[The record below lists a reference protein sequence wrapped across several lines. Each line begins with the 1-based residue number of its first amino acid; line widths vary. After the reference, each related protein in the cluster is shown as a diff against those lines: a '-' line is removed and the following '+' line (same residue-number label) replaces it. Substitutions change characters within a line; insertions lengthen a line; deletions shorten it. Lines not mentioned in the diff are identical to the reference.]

1 MSHFACLVITSTKP
15 DKEELARILQPW
27 HEFECTGIKDQYVVE
42 VDVTDKVIE
51 EFNKP
56 QEVVV
61 TPWAKTLKVAPHFG
75 FSVYSRWDDR
85 FYTKE
90 PTEKP
95 IFGSRKEFELPAG
108 AELKTMT
115 AEEARTHGIGYATL
129 AQCAKEYFGEIV
141 ERDGKFY
148 DLTNTDKWVW
158 IDATG
163 KEVGR
168 TTGDE
173 ALPGMQP
180 NAGVSK
186 GQSSNTEGSDSI
198 SYPVKKV
205 LISGTKWDWWQVGGR
220 WTGMLIPH
228 YDPSEDERNKETC
241 TLCKGTGKRADM
253 TDQEKCNGC
262 NGTGISKKWPTSWAR
277 IEGDQMR
284 LGDIPLITLRDEK
297 EQKALQRYDKAQDAI
312 KGRPVPNWNEIVKKH
327 SKDYAKARE
336 EYHNDPV
343 YKDLMKAKVIDIFE
357 AGDLIEFT
365 LPREQVARI
374 ARASAIC
381 PFAYV
386 HNGEWYERG
395 EMGWWACVSN
405 EKDEGTWAEQF
416 GNMLDSLSPDT
427 WVSVIDCHI

>member
-15 DKEELARILQPW
+15 DKAELARILQPW

-42 VDVTDKVIE
+42 VNVTDKVIE

-95 IFGSRKEFELPAG
+95 IFASRKEFELPAV
-108 AELKTMT
+108 AEIKTMT
-115 AEEARTHGIGYATL
+115 AEEARTHDVGYATL

-148 DLTNTDKWVW
+148 DLTNPR
-158 IDATG
+158 A
-163 KEVGR
+163 
-168 TTGDE
+168 
-173 ALPGMQP
+173 
-180 NAGVSK
+180 
-186 GQSSNTEGSDSI
+186 
-198 SYPVKKV
+198 
-205 LISGTKWDWWQVGGR
+205 KWDWWQVGGR
-220 WTGMLIPH
+220 WTGSLIPQ

-241 TLCKGTGKRADM
+241 TLCSGTGKRADM
-253 TDQEKCNGC
+253 PDQEKCNGC
-262 NGTGISKKWPTSWAR
+262 DGTGVSKKWPTSWAR

-284 LGDIPLITLRDEK
+284 LGDIPLITLRVEK
-297 EQKALQRYDKAQDAI
+297 EQKALQRYDKAQEAI

-327 SKDYAKARE
+327 NEDYAKARE
-336 EYHNDPV
+336 EYNNDPV
-343 YKDLMKAKVIDIFE
+343 YKDLMKAKVMDIFE

-395 EMGWWACVSN
+395 EMRSWACVSN
-405 EKDEGTWAEQF
+405 DKDKGTWAEQF

-427 WVSVIDCHI
+427 WVSVIDMHT